1 VVSSNALKFLINK
14 NPGQILHNRK
24 FSDLKIMLIDYVNI
38 PANVLADRPDVAYAE
53 TNLKM
58 ANTAIGI
65 ASSSFLPQINLMD
78 FLGYTSNGAGQLG
91 APTQGIN
98 LEQVTASI
106 NFDPAVF
113 GEINTREGQY
123 QSAYYEYIKMIRKV
137 LEQVDTALSANN
149 SYSESYYNQLKAYQE
164 EDTFYG
170 LQIGLFESGLA
181 SKLPIVMAKSILI
194 QQRMTLTQNKLQQL
208 LSVISLYQ
216 NLGGGYMVGQP
227 IIVKSSL

>member
-1 VVSSNALKFLINK
+1 
-14 NPGQILHNRK
+14 
-24 FSDLKIMLIDYVNI
+24 M
-38 PANVLADRPDVAYAE
+38 
-53 TNLKM
+53 
-58 ANTAIGI
+58 
-65 ASSSFLPQINLMD
+65 
-78 FLGYTSNGAGQLG
+78 
-91 APTQGIN
+91 
-98 LEQVTASI
+98 
-106 NFDPAVF
+106 F

-164 EDTFYG
+164 QDTFYG